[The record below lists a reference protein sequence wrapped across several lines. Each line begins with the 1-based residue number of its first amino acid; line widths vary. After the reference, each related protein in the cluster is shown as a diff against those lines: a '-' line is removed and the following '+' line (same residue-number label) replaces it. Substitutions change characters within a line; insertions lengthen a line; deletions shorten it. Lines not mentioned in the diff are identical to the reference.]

1 MFVVKSGNGI
11 LHDPTRQSPDRLLIS
26 PVLQMSVG
34 SQGSLSFGISPEH
47 PMYGNLNNRTT
58 FLTVLDDAGEVWRGR
73 VISQEKGWENIIN
86 IYAEGELAYLQ
97 DTRMRPFVFVGTRR
111 GLLQRLMDNHND
123 QLTASDISIP
133 TLNNPRKFTLDTA
146 NSDVDTD
153 AITVT
158 ESASQS
164 TWSLIDEYIIK
175 RGYYPITYRSGD
187 KTYIKFVSDF
197 PDGDQQIKFAENLLD
212 LSYSR
217 DSTEIYTKLIPYGAT
232 LDSSDPEYE
241 EKPSTGTWQSWHGNR
256 RTIRRAT
263 AGDGTDILK
272 SNAGRLIFGDIV
284 GTKVYDDITDA
295 NELYAAA
302 SADLTK
308 MISESV
314 NITARAVDIGTLNG
328 TAPLRVG
335 NYYTTYSQPHDL
347 NIRLLCSSAEI
358 HLTEPDQSEFEFGV
372 GQKTLTELNKK

>member
-1 MFVVKSGNGI
+1 MFVVKSGSEI
-11 LHDPTRQSPDRLLIS
+11 LHDPTRQKPDRLLIS

-47 PMYGNLNNRTT
+47 PMYGSLNNRTT

-97 DTRMRPFVFVGTRR
+97 DTVMRPYVFVGTRR
-111 GLLQRLMDNHND
+111 AFLRILLDNHKA

-133 TLNNPRKFTLDTA
+133 TLNNPRKLYLDLT

-153 AITVT
+153 AISVVVSSGAT
-158 ESASQS
+158 

-175 RGYYPITYRSGD
+175 RGYYPITYRSGN

-217 DSTEIYTKLIPYGAT
+217 DSTEIYTKLLPLGAT
-232 LDSSDPEYE
+232 HDSNDPEYE
-241 EKPSTGTWQSWHGNR
+241 QKPTTTGNWHGNR

-272 SNAGRLIFGDIV
+272 SNAGRLIFGDII

-328 TAPLRVG
+328 TARCALG
-335 NYYTTYSQPHDL
+335 TTTRPTVS
-347 NIRLLCSSAEI
+347 R
-358 HLTEPDQSEFEFGV
+358 T
-372 GQKTLTELNKK
+372 T

>member
-1 MFVVKSGNGI
+1 MFVVKSGNEI
-11 LHDPTRQSPDRLLIS
+11 LHDPTRQNPDRLLIS

-47 PMYGNLNNRTT
+47 PMYGSLNNRTT
-58 FLTVLDDAGEVWRGR
+58 FLTVLDDVGEVWRGR

-97 DTRMRPFVFVGTRR
+97 DTRMRPFVFVGTRSR
-111 GLLQRLMDNHND
+111 LLQVLIDNHNA

-146 NSDVDTD
+146 NSDVDSD

-158 ESASQS
+158 ESNASS
-164 TWSLIDEYIIK
+164 TWDLIDEYIIK
-175 RGYYPITYRSGD
+175 RGYYPITYRSNGI
-187 KTYIKFVSDF
+187 TYIKFVSDF

-217 DSTEIYTKLIPYGAT
+217 DSTEIYTKLLPLGAT

-241 EKPSTGTWQSWHGNR
+241 EKPTATGTWHGNR

-272 SNAGRLIFGDIV
+272 SNVGRLIFGDIV

-295 NELYAAA
+295 NALYAAA
-302 SADLTK
+302 SADLDK

-314 NITARAVDIGTLNG
+314 NITARAVDIGNING

-335 NYYTTYSQPHDL
+335 NYYTTFSQPHDL

-372 GQKTLTELNKK
+372 GQKTLTDLNKK

>member
-1 MFVVKSGNGI
+1 MFIVKSGNEI
-11 LHDPTRQSPDRLLIS
+11 LHDPTRQNPDRLLIS

-47 PMYGNLNNRTT
+47 PMYSSLNNRTT

-97 DTRMRPFVFVGTRR
+97 DTRMRPFVFVGTRI
-111 GLLQRLMDNHND
+111 GLLQRLMDNHNA

-146 NSDVDTD
+146 NSDVDSE
-153 AITVT
+153 AVSVT
-158 ESASQS
+158 ESNAQS

-175 RGYYPITYRSGD
+175 RGYYPITYRSGN

-217 DSTEIYTKLIPYGAT
+217 DSTEIYTKLIPLGAT

-241 EKPSTGTWQSWHGNR
+241 EKPTTGTWQAWHGNR

-272 SNAGRLIFGDIV
+272 SNAGRLIFGDII

-308 MISESV
+308 MISESI
-314 NITARAVDIGTLNG
+314 NITARAVDIGNING